1 MKDNHFLHVVV
12 LLAIAVI
19 VPSGSKYLARI
30 FNDDRTVMD
39 IHEADAPQTLYV
51 SLDAGFMNGGTNR
64 SSVELIKGSNH
75 LRLRQGDR
83 LYVRAVIKGTFPEKL
98 LAGYLTLTDEV
109 EKKDSKEQFR
119 GALSPYVR
127 DESRNVY
134 VSTRHDFRNLDDPL
148 SECDDVFAIFVERN
162 ADNFRVSDEDKR
174 GYYSMHI
181 ASSDVETLQK
191 KSLEVFG
198 WYDESARFIALD
210 LDNTMA
216 MAN

>member
-39 IHEADAPQTLYV
+39 IHEADAPQALYV

-75 LRLRQGDR
+75 LRLRQGD
-83 LYVRAVIKGTFPEKL
+83 
-98 LAGYLTLTDEV
+98 EV

-134 VSTRHDFRNLDDPL
+134 VSARHDFRNLDDPL
-148 SECDDVFAIFVERN
+148 SECDDVFAILVERN

-191 KSLEVFG
+191 NSLEVFG